1 MKEFLEPLQN
11 GNFRYHKDSGEMIGG
26 DWIEIPEGAEIAC
39 DWCNDCDFYKLDGNL
54 IFTFENGKWEI
65 CDFNKQ
71 YFFKNV
77 MNILWQREKV
87 YVEVDNVS
95 EKLSKVDETLKER
108 KSQYGCFEDVAFVT
122 QGFIEI
128 MGKCKY
134 KEMPQPH
141 QMALYMI
148 ASKMARL
155 VNGDCNHKD
164 SWHDIGGYAKL
175 IEDLIGDNS

>member
-1 MKEFLEPLQN
+1 MKEFLNPDQGYKLVRCEV
-11 GNFRYHKDSGEMIGG
+11 GETAIP
-26 DWIEIPEGAEIAC
+26 DNWIEIPEGSEIAC
-39 DWCNDCDFYKLDGNL
+39 DWFSDCDFYKLDGDL
-54 IFTFENGKWEI
+54 IYTFEDGNWEL
-65 CDFNKQ
+65 CEFNKEH
-71 YFFKNV
+71 FFQNV
-77 MNILWQREKV
+77 GNILWQREKV
-87 YVEVDNVS
+87 EVEVDNVS

-108 KSQYGCFEDVAFVT
+108 QSQYGCFEDVAFVT
-122 QGFIEI
+122 QGIIEI
-128 MGKCKY
+128 MSKCKY
-134 KEMPQPH
+134 EKMPQPH

>member
-1 MKEFLEPLQN
+1 MKEFLNPDQGYKLVCCEV
-11 GNFRYHKDSGEMIGG
+11 GETPIP
-26 DWIEIPEGAEIAC
+26 DNWIEVQDGANFKTELYFWKSMDSSEHNWGTGWFGNGDNSI
-39 DWCNDCDFYKLDGNL
+39 KLKDYLSEKGVD
-54 IFTFENGKWEI
+54 I
-65 CDFNKQ
+65 
-71 YFFKNV
+71 V
-77 MNILWQREKV
+77 WQREKV
-87 YVEVDNVS
+87 EVEVDNVS

-128 MGKCKY
+128 MSKCKY